1 MTDGGTDTA
10 VPIRAAWPSPA
21 WTAICVAAS
30 AVAVAVNVTGL
41 PWSVPDVA
49 VKVFGPAALPRVQ
62 LVTAALP
69 LALVVCEAPVTL
81 PPPVP
86 GANVTATP
94 ATGLANASRTTTAGG
109 TVTAVPTVAVW
120 PSPALLAIDAAAA
133 AVTPT
138 LAVAVTGVT
147 PLRIALIGFVSA
159 LVELSVPVIWPFA
172 PVGPLGWASALFA
185 PVAARATV
193 TPLTGLPNSS
203 FAVTVIV
210 PALAPVGAGGEPRRG
225 RRQGVGARGGA
236 QGPAPH
242 GPDTAG
248 VGRLARAGDAAGPG
262 RDGEAHRHARHRV
275 AARVFHDHGRRNR
288 HG

>member
-21 WTAICVAAS
+21 WPAIGVAAS

-69 LALVVCEAPVTL
+69 LALGVCEAPVTL
-81 PPPVP
+81 PHPPPVP
-86 GANVTATP
+86 GPTVAAPP

-147 PLRIALIGFVSA
+147 PLRIALIVFVSA

-210 PALAPVGAGGEPRRG
+210 AALAPVEAVMTP
-225 RRQGVGARGGA
+225 GVAATSERAARGA
-236 QGPAPH
+236 PAVP
-242 GPDTAG
+242 
-248 VGRLARAGDAAGPG
+248 
-262 RDGEAHRHARHRV
+262 
-275 AARVFHDHGRRNR
+275 
-288 HG
+288 